1 MVKIQLDR
9 YNYDILRSI
18 FKIKK
23 TARLAVRSNVMV
35 MGGFKA
41 LQALLVTLCLNVL
54 QAAESLM

>member
-9 YNYDILRSI
+9 YNYDVLRSI

-41 LQALLVTLCLNVL
+41 LLVTLCLNVL

>member
-35 MGGFKA
+35 IGGFK
-41 LQALLVTLCLNVL
+41 ALLVTLCLNVL